1 MGCVTEATFYNCIC
15 WVVMAVREKWSRQR
29 KELPRGQLS
38 CAVGA
43 FQVAFCDFQNS
54 SKTAVKVTFA
64 VPLDK
69 VCVAR

>member
-1 MGCVTEATFYNCIC
+1 
-15 WVVMAVREKWSRQR
+15 MAVREKWSRQR
-29 KELPRGQLS
+29 KELPRGELS